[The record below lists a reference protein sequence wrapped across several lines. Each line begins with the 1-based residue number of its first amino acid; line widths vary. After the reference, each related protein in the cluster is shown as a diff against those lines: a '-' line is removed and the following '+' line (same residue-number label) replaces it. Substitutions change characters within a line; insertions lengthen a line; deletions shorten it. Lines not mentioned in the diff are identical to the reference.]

1 MEWIEAKI
9 STKSEAV
16 EIVTGFLMAKNIPN
30 IRIIDDVAVDR
41 FLLDH
46 PLNWDYKDEE
56 SIETDNEAELI
67 FYLQDDEIGA
77 TRLKDIKADL
87 NNLKE
92 ISNIDIGTLSLKHG
106 PVNDDDW
113 LHEWKK
119 TYKPF
124 KIGNN
129 IIVKPVWE
137 DYTASQNET
146 VFTIDPGAVFGTGLH
161 ATTQLC
167 IMAMES
173 IVLSNKKVLDIGC
186 GSGILSVIAMLLG
199 ASSALACDIDPGA
212 ARCALE
218 NAALNNIDMNNY
230 QALTKNIFEDDFL
243 EPQSYDIVFANIVAD
258 VIIGLSPIVPKYMT
272 ANGLLIASGII
283 DDRVAD
289 VKQALTEY
297 NILDERHMDGWYCL
311 VAQAS

>member
-30 IRIIDDVAVDR
+30 IRIIDDIIVDR

-46 PLNWDYKDEE
+46 PLNWDYKDEKVVDLNE
-56 SIETDNEAELI
+56 EAELI
-67 FYLQDDEIGA
+67 FYLQDDEVGIA
-77 TRLKDIKADL
+77 RLKEIRTEI
-87 NNLKE
+87 NTLKE
-92 ISNIDIGTLSLKHG
+92 ISDIDMGSLNLCHG

-124 KIGNN
+124 KIGKN

-137 DYTASQNET
+137 EYTALQNEI

-167 IMAMES
+167 IMAMEN
-173 IVLSNKKVLDIGC
+173 IELSNKKVLDIGC

-199 ASSALACDIDPGA
+199 ASSAMACDIDPGA

-218 NAALNNIDMNNY
+218 NASINNIDLSKY
-230 QALTKNIFEDDFL
+230 QALTKNIFEEDFI
-243 EPQSYDIVFANIVAD
+243 ECSSYDIAFANIVAD
-258 VIIGLSPIVPKYMT
+258 VIVELSPIIPKYLKE
-272 ANGLLIASGII
+272 GGILIASGII
-283 DDRVAD
+283 DDRIED
-289 VKQALTEY
+289 VKKAFTKY
-297 NILDERHMDGWYCL
+297 KILDERHMDGWYCI
-311 VAQAS
+311 VASVN